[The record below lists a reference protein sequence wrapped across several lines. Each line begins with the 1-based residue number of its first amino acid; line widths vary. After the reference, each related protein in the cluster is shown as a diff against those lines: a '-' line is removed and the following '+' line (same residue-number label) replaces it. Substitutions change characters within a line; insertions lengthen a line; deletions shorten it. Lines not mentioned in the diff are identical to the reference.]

1 MQCVILTL
9 LILQSNPKLYFTK
22 ASRTISDDINIP
34 FDQPCGLGKIAK
46 LINAGKIDSSE
57 LITMKTLKVLTI
69 FFFLKKKICSALFVV
84 LNFFFLLCQDT
95 GAIGKQIKD
104 GIRLMG
110 RGAEEIKWPIHLEA
124 SIRFR

>member
-69 FFFLKKKICSALFVV
+69 FFFFKEKDMFCSFCSFEFLFPALPGYRCYWKT
-84 LNFFFLLCQDT
+84 NKGWNST
-95 GAIGKQIKD
+95 NGPWS
-104 GIRLMG
+104 
-110 RGAEEIKWPIHLEA
+110 RGN
-124 SIRFR
+124 